1 MKVPT
6 YTSQSAL
13 SGKSGGKMFN
23 VQASPAGFSQV
34 ASAFKNFADT
44 TSKVAYSLY
53 EAEVKTKR
61 AGELAAAQ
69 NEYSTDLN
77 QYALNSLNDNDPKSI
92 IANWNNNTK
101 LSMVSIS
108 DSIEDPVVKRRFNS
122 WASDT
127 TTEKTLNVM
136 KVVRAKQI
144 DIAKSHFI
152 EREIY
157 LKDRIANGSRV
168 EKASAT
174 IELFGDPET
183 NTIGLYEEM
192 ASLGLI
198 TNTEAVTSNEAA
210 ISDIAELEVRTL
222 LSSIKASKNPEK
234 AGELLLELM
243 EGKSGEYPDLDDEDR
258 NTLIS
263 QVSTLENSLISQ
275 INAENREQARI
286 DEEAQIKRH
295 NEGLAKVLQ
304 SLDGPTPMLFDELE
318 VMFKNDEISSDDY
331 KYLRQKMLGG
341 TTDIDDGDLYTD
353 LHRQILQ
360 ATDDEELDHL
370 FDTIKNQTKLNKLTK
385 ESSASL
391 TKAIFEQRDDT
402 DLAKEKKKYSGLIDK
417 LTANIPK
424 ESYDASVAGIL
435 HNEARILFDRIISD
449 PNSKMTPKAAYDY
462 VADLYLDGMGLGV
475 SYIPLSD
482 QTRNFILRMNP
493 ELFGFKQDSSTRND
507 FSIGGDF
514 NFENW
519 TSTHFIGVEKFI
531 RNDAESG
538 LSVFEQTLEYET
550 LLEARGQWETMA
562 IRRRTPTY
570 PNGFIEEEI
579 DGVTVKRML
588 TKEEYD
594 NEMLGD

>member
-6 YTSQSAL
+6 YTSESAL
-13 SGKSGGKMFN
+13 SGKSGGKMLS

-69 NEYSTDLN
+69 NQYATDLN

-92 IANWNNNTK
+92 IANWNNDTK
-101 LSMVSIS
+101 SSMTSIS
-108 DSIEDPVVKRRFNS
+108 NTIEDPVVKRRFNS
-122 WASDT
+122 WANDT
-127 TTEKTLNVM
+127 TTEKTLGVM

-144 DIAKSHFI
+144 DISKSQFL

-157 LKDRIANGSRV
+157 LKDQIANGSRV

-174 IELFGDPET
+174 IELFGDPEK
-183 NTIGLYEEM
+183 NIMGLYEQM

-198 TNTEAVTSNEAA
+198 TNTEAVTNNEAA

-222 LSSIKASKNPEK
+222 FSNIKASKNPEK

-243 EGKSGEYPDLDDEDR
+243 EGKSGSYPDLDDEDR

-275 INAENREQARI
+275 INAENRQEESAADRAR
-286 DEEAQIKRH
+286 IKRH
-295 NEGLAKVLQ
+295 REGLSKVLQ
-304 SLDGPTPMLFDELE
+304 SFDDLTPMLFDEVS
-318 VMFKNDEISSDDY
+318 VMFENDEISNSDF
-331 KYLRQKMLGG
+331 KWLREKMMGG

-353 LHRQILQ
+353 IHRQILQ
-360 ATDDEELDHL
+360 ATDDEELDFL
-370 FDTIKNQTKLNKLTK
+370 FDLVKNQTKLDKLTK
-385 ESSASL
+385 ESSAAL

-402 DLAKEKKKYSGLIDK
+402 DLAKEKKMYSGLIDK

-449 PNSKMTPKAAYDY
+449 PNSKMTPKEAYDY

-482 QTRNFILRMNP
+482 QTRNFVLQMNP
-493 ELFGFKQDSSTRND
+493 ELFSFKQDSSTRND

-519 TSTHFIGVEKFI
+519 TSQHFINVEKFI

-570 PNGFIEEEI
+570 PNGFKEEEI
-579 DGVTVKRML
+579 GGVMVKRML